1 MFTLFFLWKVLFRFE
16 NCCNFQEQCCLWH
29 FVTCLFLTRPIPQ
42 HFTDFVNQV
51 QLHVLDQGNYTEWTN
66 WSECS
71 ATCGGGAQIRSRTCT
86 NPPPKAGGKD
96 CKETIGPAEESR
108 QCDTGP
114 CRKCCNF
121 YFDEIVFKQLLTSNS
136 FPFCSLFIFRNKTE
150 GEKNETWI
158 WHTNTDIGPI

>member
-1 MFTLFFLWKVLFRFE
+1 M
-16 NCCNFQEQCCLWH
+16 
-29 FVTCLFLTRPIPQ
+29 TCLFLTRPIPQ

-158 WHTNTDIGPI
+158 WHTNTDIGPIWEFITDMINLKDLIS

>member
-1 MFTLFFLWKVLFRFE
+1 M
-16 NCCNFQEQCCLWH
+16 
-29 FVTCLFLTRPIPQ
+29 TCLFLTRPIPQ

-136 FPFCSLFIFRNKTE
+136 FLFFFAHCLFSEIRLRRKKMKHAYDTLILTSVLSN
-150 GEKNETWI
+150 NL
-158 WHTNTDIGPI
+158 

>member
-1 MFTLFFLWKVLFRFE
+1 M
-16 NCCNFQEQCCLWH
+16 
-29 FVTCLFLTRPIPQ
+29 TCLFLTRPIPQ

-136 FPFCSLFIFRNKTE
+136 FLFFFAHCLFSEIKLR
-150 GEKNETWI
+150 GGGGNETCI
-158 WHTNTDIGPI
+158 LHTNTDNGPTYEFITDKENVAGDKCTSDQP

>member
-1 MFTLFFLWKVLFRFE
+1 M
-16 NCCNFQEQCCLWH
+16 
-29 FVTCLFLTRPIPQ
+29 TCLFLTRPIPR

-86 NPPPKAGGKD
+86 NPPPKVGGKD
-96 CKETIGPAEESR
+96 CKETIGPAQQSR

-114 CRKCCNF
+114 CRKC
-121 YFDEIVFKQLLTSNS
+121 L
-136 FPFCSLFIFRNKTE
+136 
-150 GEKNETWI
+150 
-158 WHTNTDIGPI
+158 